1 MSQEDLFMIQKIREK
16 SPRIHAITNIVTAN
30 DCANLILAAGG
41 SPTMASDLR
50 EAAEMT
56 AQCQGL
62 ILNMGAVSQLDSM
75 LEAGREAAAMG
86 NPIVLDPVGAGA
98 TELRRKSCLKIVKEL
113 PVDVI
118 CGNASEIRS
127 MAEGTKSLSG
137 VDTLAADS
145 ISEANMQKHIEIAK
159 KLNKR
164 TGAIVAMSGV
174 IDLVVQGER
183 FELIRGGSSY
193 STRIT
198 GAGCMLTALIAVFL
212 AAKVTDEFSA
222 VIGAMSCMKRC
233 SERAEIK
240 TEASG
245 GGTMVYRMHLI
256 DEVSLEG
263 GIS

>member
-127 MAEGTKSLSG
+127 MAEGT
-137 VDTLAADS
+137 
-145 ISEANMQKHIEIAK
+145 
-159 KLNKR
+159 NKR

-174 IDLVVQGER
+174 IDLVVKGER
-183 FELIRGGSSY
+183 FELIRGVSSY